1 MINRMEQNCKTARL
15 RKRKETKDK
24 TNKPPKEK
32 RKKKRDK
39 IVIRNRR
46 SAKRLNPDTL
56 RIR

>member
-24 TNKPPKEK
+24 TNHQKKKE
-32 RKKKRDK
+32 RKKRDK